1 MAIGNMHKNWV
12 KIGHVVL
19 GICLWTDRKTN
30 THIQTNR
37 HASHNVLPPLPGL
50 E

>member
-1 MAIGNMHKNWV
+1 MAISNKHKNWV

-30 THIQTNR
+30 THTHIDKQTC
-37 HASHNVLPPLPGL
+37 SS
-50 E
+50 